1 MKKRVVEIRF
11 FNCTDL
17 MSILGRND
25 IRIDSDS
32 RPGEELA
39 ESEEL
44 LVRRGIVPML
54 PKLGGGLGRDRA
66 GGAPHEAV
74 GGPREREPAGG
85 GGRAI
90 RVEEERERRGEE
102 TGGAARAE
110 RGGAEVDCSR

>member
-1 MKKRVVEIRF
+1 MVQIRF

-17 MSILGRND
+17 MSILGWND

-44 LVRRGIVPML
+44 LVRRRIVPML
-54 PKLGGGLGRDRA
+54 PKFGGGLGRDRA
-66 GGAPHEAV
+66 GGAPHEHV
-74 GGPREREPAGG
+74 GGPRGQEPAAG
-85 GGRAI
+85 GGRAN
-90 RVEEERERRGEE
+90 RVEEEWERRGEE

-110 RGGAEVDCSR
+110 RGGAEVDCWR